1 MRQRYGLHAMLIT
14 PRVGF
19 RRIACCGA
27 TKIPNHIPHSAAQRR
42 PLAPRE
48 ELSVRLADALTPFEG
63 CGRGEGLGLL
73 LRSKRATLLA
83 QASRAWSKGGKGR
96 LAAQGAPNTTIGS
109 TFQAGFLSP
118 ETWLATYSCIP
129 KKIASTMRP
138 MRMAMVIFTQLSGY
152 SPVILP
158 VLPFTV
164 TW

>member
-1 MRQRYGLHAMLIT
+1 MLIT

-73 LRSKRATLLA
+73 LRSKRATWLA
-83 QASRAWSKGGKGR
+83 HESRALSKVAEGRVVVLGAGLATSRLEALGKG
-96 LAAQGAPNTTIGS
+96 
-109 TFQAGFLSP
+109 LS
-118 ETWLATYSCIP
+118 
-129 KKIASTMRP
+129 
-138 MRMAMVIFTQLSGY
+138 
-152 SPVILP
+152 
-158 VLPFTV
+158 
-164 TW
+164 